1 MGFSPPKVEFQDG
14 FSQNLNHRFSF
25 NYKSLILHP
34 ENRDTNMKRIGEY
47 RKLLGVDQSATLKDL
62 KTVYR
67 NTMKDAHPDKF
78 VNDEA
83 GKADAEEKSKS
94 VIEAYH
100 FLVSINPETQEK
112 YKEEYTETITQSI
125 IQDFYL
131 EKSILKIQHFNG
143 KMYEYIGVPRNTYI
157 KMVNADSPSRFARRH
172 IYGNFIYRKSGEV
185 MAD

>member
-1 MGFSPPKVEFQDG
+1 
-14 FSQNLNHRFSF
+14 
-25 NYKSLILHP
+25 
-34 ENRDTNMKRIGEY
+34 MKRIGEH
-47 RKLLGVDQSATLKDL
+47 RKLLGVDKTATLKEL
-62 KTVYR
+62 KTIYR

-83 GKADAEEKSKS
+83 GKLDAEERSKS

-112 YKEEYTETITQSI
+112 YKEEYTETTSKSN
-125 IQDFYL
+125 IQDFEY
-131 EKSILKIQHFNG
+131 EKQILKIQHLNG
-143 KMYEYIGVPRNTYI
+143 KMFEYIGVPRNTYI

-172 IYGNFIYRKSGEV
+172 IYGNFIFRKSGEV

>member
-1 MGFSPPKVEFQDG
+1 
-14 FSQNLNHRFSF
+14 
-25 NYKSLILHP
+25 
-34 ENRDTNMKRIGEY
+34 MKRIGEH
-47 RKLLGVDQSATLKDL
+47 RKLLGVDKTATLKDL

-67 NTMKDAHPDKF
+67 NTMKEAHPDKF

-83 GKADAEEKSKS
+83 GKLDAEEQSKT

-112 YKEEYTETITQSI
+112 YKEEYTETIAKSI
-125 IQDFYL
+125 IQDFYN
-131 EKSILKIQHFNG
+131 EKSILKVQHFNG

-172 IYGNFIYRKSGEV
+172 IYGNYTYRKSGEAMV
-185 MAD
+185 D